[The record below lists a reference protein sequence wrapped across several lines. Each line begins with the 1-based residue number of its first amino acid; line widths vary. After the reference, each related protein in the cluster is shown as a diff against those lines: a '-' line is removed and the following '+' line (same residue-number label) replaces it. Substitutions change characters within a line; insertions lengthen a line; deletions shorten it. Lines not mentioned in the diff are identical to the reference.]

1 MNVRAPKVSDISRP
15 EGTGQMRNTPEF
27 RGLVMKIEIP
37 MNLKTEMFLAFQRS
51 SLIYQ
56 NQNTIKNT
64 EAQGEA
70 LVVDLV

>member
-37 MNLKTEMFLAFQRS
+37 MFLAFQRS